1 MYQKDL
7 QISKGTGSQAV
18 GLTNPHAPA
27 WEDGKSSEQRKKLVK
42 SMKKELGLQPY
53 GEIPSY
59 SETILPKEVG
69 DKLNARE
76 KESLD
81 LQWAILQ
88 APLLKL
94 RFGFKI
100 VSL

>member
-1 MYQKDL
+1 MFQKHL
-7 QISKGTGSQAV
+7 HISKGTGSQAV
-18 GLTNPHAPA
+18 GLTNPHAPVWQDA
-27 WEDGKSSEQRKKLVK
+27 KSSEQRKKLV
-42 SMKKELGLQPY
+42 MKKELGLQPY

-76 KESLD
+76 KECLD

-88 APLLKL
+88 GPLLKL

-100 VSL
+100 LSL

>member
-1 MYQKDL
+1 MA
-7 QISKGTGSQAV
+7 S
-18 GLTNPHAPA
+18 
-27 WEDGKSSEQRKKLVK
+27 SSEQRQKLVK

-76 KESLD
+76 KEFLD

-100 VSL
+100 LSL

>member
-1 MYQKDL
+1 MFQKDL

-18 GLTNPHAPA
+18 GLTNPHAPV
-27 WEDGKSSEQRKKLVK
+27 WQDGKSSEQRKKLVK

-69 DKLNARE
+69 DKLARE

-81 LQWAILQ
+81 LEWAILQ

-100 VSL
+100 LSL